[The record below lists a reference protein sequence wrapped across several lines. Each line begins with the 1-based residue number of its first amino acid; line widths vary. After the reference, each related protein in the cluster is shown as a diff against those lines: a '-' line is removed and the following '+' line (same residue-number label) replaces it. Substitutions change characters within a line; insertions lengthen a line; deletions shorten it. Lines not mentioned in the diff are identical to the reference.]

1 MTKPKKNFEDYY
13 AHGYYTDNH
22 GKTFHL
28 SETINLP
35 GRNESTAAEISNN
48 GSILNARNQRG
59 NVKARI
65 VARSFDGGETWDSIS
80 FDNDLPDPV
89 CEGSIV
95 NIGTING
102 KEILAFCNAANTVN
116 RNHLTL
122 RISFD
127 KGITWK
133 KNILIDKSDDNN
145 KKEFTA
151 YSDIV
156 KLNKN
161 EIGVLYARDG
171 YSQIVFTN
179 INWKMHK

>member
-1 MTKPKKNFEDYY
+1 LTAEK
-13 AHGYYTDNH
+13 HGN
-22 GKTFHL
+22 
-28 SETINLP
+28 
-35 GRNESTAAEISNN
+35 
-48 GSILNARNQRG
+48 
-59 NVKARI
+59 
-65 VARSFDGGETWDSIS
+65 SIS